1 MEKPH
6 NLEDHGSLFAQNNLN
21 FGAWRQVAQMIFYGQ
36 KLRWEGQK
44 LKSSNA
50 LFRVKEQKLKF
61 AFFSGKKG
69 PFKERSSLYTVYSYS
84 RRLRSSWEFYY
95 TCRKAGIA
103 LFIHYFVPSQGI
115 VHNRQNL
122 SRLLLN
128 ENVIL
133 QEENIHLCE
142 WWYNKRNKCQ
152 NP

>member
-1 MEKPH
+1 MKKPH
-6 NLEDHGSLFAQNNLN
+6 NLEDHGPLFAQNNLN
-21 FGAWRQVAQMIFYGQ
+21 FGAWRQVAQMIF
-36 KLRWEGQK
+36 LRAKITMRRSKAQILKCTFPSEGTEIK
-44 LKSSNA
+44 V
-50 LFRVKEQKLKF
+50 R
-61 AFFSGKKG
+61 FFSGKKG